1 MSKITKKIEIII
13 FFFIIPII
21 LIPINSNIIIFGTL
35 SLVAFFCFIYLN
47 YKKIYLFNK
56 NEFKFDQSLK
66 QIFYKTFVIAIL
78 ILLFS
83 YIFDKEKFLDL
94 PKSNFLLWLIILI
107 LYPIFSA
114 FPQEIIY
121 RKFFFQRYRK
131 LFKNKKVFI
140 IANAF
145 LFSFA
150 HIIYLNP
157 IVINLYFHRR
167 FIDGN
172 LIFTTSIAIQGFC
185 GAWTLWKYS
194 FFFRPWKLFLSHARF
209 KFWLT

>member
-66 QIFYKTFVIAIL
+66 QIFYKTFIIAIL

-94 PKSNFLLWLIILI
+94 PKSNFLLWLI
-107 LYPIFSA
+107 
-114 FPQEIIY
+114 
-121 RKFFFQRYRK
+121 
-131 LFKNKKVFI
+131 
-140 IANAF
+140 
-145 LFSFA
+145 
-150 HIIYLNP
+150 
-157 IVINLYFHRR
+157 
-167 FIDGN
+167 
-172 LIFTTSIAIQGFC
+172 
-185 GAWTLWKYS
+185 
-194 FFFRPWKLFLSHARF
+194 
-209 KFWLT
+209 

>member
-157 IVINLYFHRR
+157 IV
-167 FIDGN
+167 
-172 LIFTTSIAIQGFC
+172 LIFTFIGGLLMAISYSQHQSLFKVSVEHGLYGNIVFSSGLGNYFYHTQG
-185 GAWTLWKYS
+185 LS
-194 FFFRPWKLFLSHARF
+194 FG
-209 KFWLT
+209 